1 MQGSQLTVYAN
12 QIHRVGRLSVVD
24 WLLEQVKLSDIHGAT
39 VIEASEGI
47 DAHGKLHAARFFELA
62 DQPVAVT
69 VAANDANVDALLT
82 RLRASGVRLFYTRF
96 PIEYGELG
104 EN

>member
-1 MQGSQLTVYAN
+1 MKGSQLTVYAN
-12 QIHRVGRLSVVD
+12 QSHRVEHVSVVD
-24 WLLEQVKLSDIHGAT
+24 WLLHLIEKCDIHGAT
-39 VIEASEGI
+39 VIEVSEGI

-69 VAANDANVDALLT
+69 VASSDTHIDDLLAHLKAAN
-82 RLRASGVRLFYTRF
+82 VRLFYTRL
-96 PIEYGELG
+96 PVEYGELG

>member
-39 VIEASEGI
+39 VIEATEGI

-82 RLRASGVRLFYTRF
+82 RLRASGVRLFYTRL